1 MMNSN
6 MQSFPDR
13 IREELYN
20 AVEYARKEQTDY
32 QEQNILF
39 GHNPV
44 DFSRSRILDFNTIVN
59 FLIYMH
65 LLELL
70 LALLLLKLIKQ
81 NLLQLI

>member
-44 DFSRSRILDFNTIVN
+44 DFHAQEYSTSTRL
-59 FLIYMH
+59 LIS
-65 LLELL
+65 
-70 LALLLLKLIKQ
+70 
-81 NLLQLI
+81 